1 MRMQPPDDYG
11 REQHAR
17 ENFARGSYAET
28 ETSKENKA
36 ALSLKGLKPTKEHED
51 AKASRVSSQHASSN
65 DALHGWRDRL
75 TRITFEYEDE
85 EGRSSGR

>member
-1 MRMQPPDDYG
+1 MQPPDDYS
-11 REQHAR
+11 REEHAR

-36 ALSLKGLKPTKEHED
+36 ALSLKGLKPAKEHED
-51 AKASRVSSQHASSN
+51 AKASRVSSLHASSN